1 MGTGRVAGS
10 GQTIWKTCTMR
21 IHPTAL
27 LVLVV
32 TLLPATACSEDDTPD
47 ELFDATAQP
56 VLIEVPSVVGKTVQ
70 FAAGVLSTIGS
81 SAVVERIDGLDG
93 IPETVVE
100 QVPAA
105 GTLVT
110 LGSPVVIRVPGV
122 EVEASG
128 SSVDSVADGLDEA
141 DDNEAP
147 VSTTASSSTTTPPST
162 TVVPTTT
169 VSSTTMTAGESVLST
184 TTLNQPPSTTSA
196 TATAATTTMAAFAVP
211 ASAIL
216 TATFV
221 WGENSDRVR
230 LLQQVLGATVDGI
243 YGPGTRA
250 VHLTELSVRALS
262 VAGVPA
268 PPVATT
274 TTTTTAA
281 PATTT
286 AAPATT
292 TTTAPATTTTT
303 AAPAT
308 TTAAPATTT
317 TTAPVTTTTIYNRSL
332 GLITTGNSYSASLNV
347 GERDAWLF
355 KGVAGGELIVRL
367 TSSDLDVYLRV
378 YDPAGALIGDNDN
391 TAGTNSYLKLVL
403 CTAGTYTITADG
415 TKKTTVSTSTTDYTV
430 SLEGGAATTTASLAA
445 YFASTTCN

>member
-1 MGTGRVAGS
+1 
-10 GQTIWKTCTMR
+10 MR
-21 IHPTAL
+21 IHSTAL

-32 TLLPATACSEDDTPD
+32 ILLPVTACSADDTPD

-81 SAVVERIDGLDG
+81 SAVVERIEGLDG

-122 EVEASG
+122 EVEVSG
-128 SSVDSVADGLDEA
+128 LSADSVADGLDEA
-141 DDNEAP
+141 DDNEAL
-147 VSTTASSSTTTPPST
+147 VSTTSSPST
-162 TVVPTTT
+162 TAPVGSTAPASTTVAPAAA
-169 VSSTTMTAGESVLST
+169 VSSTTMTAGESVSST
-184 TTLNQPPSTTSA
+184 TVFPQPPSTTLA
-196 TATAATTTMAAFAVP
+196 TATAATTIASFAVP

-262 VAGVPA
+262 ATGVPA
-268 PPVATT
+268 PPTATTTAAPATTTAVTTTTT

-286 AAPATT
+286 TTAAPVTT
-292 TTTAPATTTTT
+292 TTTA
-303 AAPAT
+303 
-308 TTAAPATTT
+308 
-317 TTAPVTTTTIYNRSL
+317 APVTTTTIYNRSL
-332 GLITTGNSYSASLNV
+332 GLITTANSYSASLNV

-355 KGVAGGELIVRL
+355 KGVGGGELIVRL
-367 TSSDLDVYLRV
+367 TSSDLDVHLRV
-378 YDPAGALIGDNDN
+378 YDPTGALIGDNDN

-403 CTAGTYTITADG
+403 CTTGTYTITADG
-415 TKKTTVSTSTTDYTV
+415 TKKTTVSSSTSDYTV